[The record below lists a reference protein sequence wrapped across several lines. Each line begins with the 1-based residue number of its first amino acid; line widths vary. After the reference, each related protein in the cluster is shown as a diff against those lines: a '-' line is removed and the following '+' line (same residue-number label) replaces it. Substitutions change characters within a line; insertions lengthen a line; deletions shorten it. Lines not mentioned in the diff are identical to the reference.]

1 MEKYIMK
8 KLLQRINENKYII
21 IIAIIVI
28 LRFVFSANIPN
39 FYIKNMPIDDGL
51 MINQMMSLSQRTLF
65 RCILSKNS
73 YKGNRIPSI
82 FVFS

>member
-1 MEKYIMK
+1 MK

-65 RCILSKNS
+65 RCILSKNT
-73 YKGNRIPSI
+73 YKGNSVSSISI
-82 FVFS
+82 FS